1 MRNRSGVASPTVHA
15 DEDRDLRKLLSLLDK
30 VETWREMT
38 DSPDAAWRVQ
48 PGSPLAGDDAKT
60 DPYQVSH
67 SAWHALTVAVDHMQC
82 LRSSLISELTDR
94 TASVSIHTHA
104 QSSLIRGAF
113 ENGARAVWM
122 LGPATRLPRVTR
134 RLSLQAKEVRHS
146 ARMRELVGQPGPRT
160 TEQREQ
166 QLIDLVTKAG
176 VGPAEARRALR
187 SPQYS
192 DIVKTAGELTALGAD
207 IAEVVWSGC
216 SSLAHGDI
224 TGTLGLLDKEIVE
237 RVGDVNHVRIT
248 GSISGLYW
256 CTVASF
262 VVIKSGFD
270 LFRTRSTAPYGGES

>member
-1 MRNRSGVASPTVHA
+1 
-15 DEDRDLRKLLSLLDK
+15 
-30 VETWREMT
+30 
-38 DSPDAAWRVQ
+38 
-48 PGSPLAGDDAKT
+48 LAGDDAKT
-60 DPYQVSH
+60 DPYQISH

-82 LRSSLISELTDR
+82 LRSSLVSELTDR
-94 TASVSIHTHA
+94 SASISIHTHA

-122 LGPATRLPRVTR
+122 LGPPTRLARVTR
-134 RLSLQAKEVRHS
+134 RLSLQAKEVRRS

-160 TEQREQ
+160 VEQREQ

-176 VGPAEARRALR
+176 VGPAEAKKALR

-192 DIVKTAGELTALGAD
+192 EIVKAAGELTTLGAD

-224 TGTLGLLDKEIVE
+224 SGTIGLLDKEIVE
-237 RVGDVNHVRIT
+237 SVGDVNHVRIT
-248 GSISGLYW
+248 GSVGGLYW

-262 VVIKSGFD
+262 VVINSGFD
-270 LFRTRSTAPYGGES
+270 LFSARSTAPHGHR